1 MAKCK
6 GFKTFKERGEWVEL
20 QFMARAVRLGFK
32 VSKPWG
38 DSSAYDVGVE
48 SGARILRVQVK
59 STDCRTQYGYLC
71 QFKPNAH
78 SKPYTLKQVDFFAAY
93 VIPEDVWY
101 LIPAKVLLGAEGKKA
116 LTLLPE
122 NPRSPER
129 YAHECYREAWE
140 LLLPEGGRRRSGPK
154 ICGSQALEVRGG
166 LSQSQNLNHRGHGVT
181 QGKTQASIRCDDI
194 EFYFHFVFYL
204 DGAAGDA
211 YGSNAEGGLLERGG
225 AAVMAIL

>member
-1 MAKCK
+1 MTKRNWLTRQKWGVKMAKCK

-38 DSSAYDVGVE
+38 DSSAYDVGIE
-48 SGARILRVQVK
+48 SGQRILRVQVK

-101 LIPAKVLLGAEGKKA
+101 LIPAAVLLRGKHKKA
-116 LTLLPE
+116 LTLLPAK
-122 NPRSPER
+122 PKHPER
-129 YAHECYREAWE
+129 YKCESYRDAWA
-140 LLLPEGGRRRSGPK
+140 LLLPEPARTKAESRAKSKAADRS
-154 ICGSQALEVRGG
+154 VR
-166 LSQSQNLNHRGHGVT
+166 STR
-181 QGKTQASIRCDDI
+181 
-194 EFYFHFVFYL
+194 
-204 DGAAGDA
+204 
-211 YGSNAEGGLLERGG
+211 AESRL
-225 AAVMAIL
+225 